1 MAYCQTVWTDA
12 ACTAR
17 AYIELSWFTYS
28 LKGRVSRPR
37 PKLEHPI
44 VYSLVSLYTHNSIY
58 CSGTEEGGEEIDGR
72 EQESPMELTVVNS
85 QYSVV
90 QAVPAE
96 TTELNGQYSL
106 VSREPNETTTAEPTA
121 QYSVVQKEPKQTTEP
136 SGQYSLVQ
144 AGPNET
150 TDAQYSVVQTRP
162 KKTKEAPVQLEPLQT
177 TESNRHCSTVQEPLQ
192 ADQVRGIQ
200 FCFSQMTCNLKIPT
214 LHRYDRNY
222 SFSYI
227 SYSTIQVTT

>member
-28 LKGRVSRPR
+28 LKGHVSRPR

-44 VYSLVSLYTHNSIY
+44 VYSIVSLYTLY

-72 EQESPMELTVVNS
+72 QQGGPMELTVVNS
-85 QYSVV
+85 QYS
-90 QAVPAE
+90 AVPAE

-192 ADQVRGIQ
+192 ADQVRDIQ
-200 FCFSQMTCNLKIPT
+200 FVFPNYLAIWRF
-214 LHRYDRNY
+214 LHC
-222 SFSYI
+222 I
-227 SYSTIQVTT
+227 

>member
-1 MAYCQTVWTDA
+1 
-12 ACTAR
+12 
-17 AYIELSWFTYS
+17 
-28 LKGRVSRPR
+28 
-37 PKLEHPI
+37 
-44 VYSLVSLYTHNSIY
+44 
-58 CSGTEEGGEEIDGR
+58 
-72 EQESPMELTVVNS
+72 MELTVVNS

-90 QAVPAE
+90 QTVPVE

-106 VSREPNETTTAEPTA
+106 VSREPNETTAEPTA

-200 FCFSQMTCNLKIPT
+200 FCFSQLPCNLKIPT

-222 SFSYI
+222 FFQLHIILYYTSHYICVCLLFRGCVWHPLTKLPPQHHLPSLHTLPPLSRLECYYVCVFVFVIPTTLATYGSFCHWVSVLHI
-227 SYSTIQVTT
+227 